1 MFHIMRQFAIYCF
14 GGGLATIVNWTIT
27 FALTEFLSTWYV
39 LSYCLGLS
47 SGFLVNFFF
56 QRHITFGVT
65 DATGRRM
72 IRFALIASVT
82 APLNVALVYALTEY
96 LGMHYALS
104 IVVVTLSVALINYT
118 LNRFW
123 TFHHN

>member
-1 MFHIMRQFAIYCF
+1 
-14 GGGLATIVNWTIT
+14 
-27 FALTEFLSTWYV
+27 
-39 LSYCLGLS
+39 
-47 SGFLVNFFF
+47 
-56 QRHITFGVT
+56 
-65 DATGRRM
+65 M